1 MNYPP
6 DFYFFTWR
14 NDMNLIQIYDAQ
26 KRLDKTVHHTNLEHS
41 LTFSKMCGAE
51 IFLKCENLQKTGSFK
66 VRGAYNKIAM
76 LAASGKIDCVVASSA
91 GNHAQGV
98 AYAAKERGIEAII
111 VMPKSTPIAKV
122 SATEN
127 YGAKVVL
134 HGDVYDDA
142 YNHALSIAQERGAV
156 FVHPFDDEDIIAG
169 QGTIALE
176 LLSDCPDLDAVI
188 VPAGGGGLLA
198 GVAFA
203 VKNINPRI
211 KVIGVQANR
220 ADAIVRS
227 FMQKKLVSSEKIFTI
242 ADGIAVKTPGTVT
255 LDLINKHV
263 DDMLTVTDDEIAS
276 TIIQL
281 MERAKQVVEPAGAT
295 SLALALSGRADI
307 VGKKVACVLSGGNI
321 DVGFIHKIIEKG
333 LVSRGRQMK
342 FSVLLSDKPGSL
354 EQFAKIMGAN
364 NANIISVQ
372 YDRMSAELQ
381 LSETILHIACEVSG
395 YEHGKR
401 VLTELEKEGYNTIF
415 DNNKFSL

>member
-1 MNYPP
+1 
-6 DFYFFTWR
+6 
-14 NDMNLIQIYDAQ
+14 MNLFQVYDAQ

-41 LTFSKMCGAE
+41 LTFSKISGSE
-51 IFLKCENLQKTGSFK
+51 IYLKCENLQKTGSFK
-66 VRGAYNKIAM
+66 VRGAYNKIAI
-76 LAASGKIDCVVASSA
+76 LDEVGDTRCVVASSA

-98 AYAAKERGIEAII
+98 AYAAKERGMEAII

-134 HGDVYDDA
+134 HGDLYDDA
-142 YNHALSIAQERGAV
+142 YKKALEIVDEKGAA

-169 QGTIALE
+169 QGTVALE
-176 LLSDCPDLDAVI
+176 LLSDRPDLDSVI

-198 GVAFA
+198 GIAFT
-203 VKNINPRI
+203 VKNINPKI

-220 ADAIVRS
+220 ADSIVRS
-227 FMQKKLVSSEKIFTI
+227 FNEKRLVTAEKIFTI
-242 ADGIAVKTPGTVT
+242 ADGIAVKTPGKLTME
-255 LDLINKHV
+255 LINQYV
-263 DDMLTVTDDEIAS
+263 DEMLTVTDEEIAS

-281 MERAKQVVEPAGAT
+281 IERTKQVVEPAGAT
-295 SLALALSGRADI
+295 SLALALSGRANL
-307 VGKKVACVLSGGNI
+307 VGKSAACVLSGGNI

-342 FSVLLSDKPGSL
+342 FSVLLTDKPGAL
-354 EQFAKIMGAN
+354 EQFARIMGVN

-372 YDRMSAELQ
+372 YDRMSPELQ

-395 YEHGKR
+395 VEHGKR
-401 VLTELEKEGYNTIF
+401 LLEQLESEGYNSEF
-415 DNNKFSL
+415 ESNKFFI

>member
-1 MNYPP
+1 
-6 DFYFFTWR
+6 
-14 NDMNLIQIYDAQ
+14 MNLFQVYDAQ

-41 LTFSKMCGAE
+41 LTFSQLSGSE
-51 IFLKCENLQKTGSFK
+51 IYLKCENLQKTGSFK

-76 LAASGKIDCVVASSA
+76 LDEIGDTKCVVASSA

-98 AYAAKERGIEAII
+98 AYAAKERGMEAII

-134 HGDVYDDA
+134 HGDLYDDA
-142 YNHALSIAQERGAV
+142 YNKALEIVSERGAV

-169 QGTIALE
+169 QGTVALE
-176 LLSDCPDLDAVI
+176 LLADKPDLDAVI

-198 GVAFA
+198 GIAFT
-203 VKNINPRI
+203 VKNINPKI

-220 ADAIVRS
+220 ADSIVRS
-227 FMQKKLVSSEKIFTI
+227 FNEKKLITADKIFTI
-242 ADGIAVKTPGTVT
+242 ADGIAVKTPGKLTMK
-255 LDLINKHV
+255 LINRYV
-263 DDMLTVTDDEIAS
+263 DEMLTVTDEEIAS

-281 MERAKQVVEPAGAT
+281 IERTKQVVEPAGAT
-295 SLALALSGRADI
+295 SLALALSGRANI
-307 VGKKVACVLSGGNI
+307 VGKSVACVLSGGNI

-342 FSVLLSDKPGSL
+342 FSVLLTDKPGSL
-354 EQFAKIMGAN
+354 EQFAHIMGAN

-372 YDRMSAELQ
+372 YDRMSPELQ

-395 YEHGKR
+395 FEHGKR
-401 VLTELEKEGYNTIF
+401 LLKQLEAEGYSVVF
-415 DNNKFSL
+415 DNNKFSI